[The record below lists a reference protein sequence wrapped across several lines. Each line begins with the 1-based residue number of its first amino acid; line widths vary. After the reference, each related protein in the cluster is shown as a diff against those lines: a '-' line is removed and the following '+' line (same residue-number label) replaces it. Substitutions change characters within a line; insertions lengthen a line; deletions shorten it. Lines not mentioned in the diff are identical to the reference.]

1 MVLQISP
8 GPVPQEY
15 SAGELATT
23 KEIENKFLVS
33 RAVNIIRRDFDC
45 TAQDAVALI
54 CRDWMELRGLEV
66 LSPNPLEHSTPA
78 DFKPPTWLDRFKQ
91 LF

>member
-15 SAGELATT
+15 TAGELSTT
-23 KEIENKFLVS
+23 RDIENKFLVS
-33 RAVNIIRRDFDC
+33 RAVNEVRREMDC
-45 TAQDAVALI
+45 SANEAIAMI
-54 CRDWMELRGLEV
+54 CRDWMELRGIEALT
-66 LSPNPLEHSTPA
+66 PNPLAHSTPA
-78 DFKPPTWLDRFKQ
+78 DFKPTWLDRFRQ